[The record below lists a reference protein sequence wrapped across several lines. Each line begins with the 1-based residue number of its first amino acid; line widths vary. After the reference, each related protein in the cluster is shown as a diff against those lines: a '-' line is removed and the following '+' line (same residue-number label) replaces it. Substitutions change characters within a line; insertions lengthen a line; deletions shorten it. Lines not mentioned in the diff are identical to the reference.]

1 VPAAL
6 GLPDRLL
13 LLNLMHSLSLAALA
27 MTLLLSAGCERDP
40 RTAVCPELAPGDL
53 VVTEIRGDQSGTDDV
68 LGEWIELY
76 NASSSAIDLTGVAVT
91 VTRLDGGSSARLVF
105 RRNVTVGAGEYVVMG
120 RFYEVDGINL
130 PSYINYGYA
139 ADFDSSIYDTGAI
152 EIFSCGTETDEI
164 IYRNLPS
171 TGTYALDGALEPS
184 AEANDDLEAWCIDE
198 LTGDPDATGTPG
210 ERNPVCP

>member
-1 VPAAL
+1 M
-6 GLPDRLL
+6 
-13 LLNLMHSLSLAALA
+13 LNIKLAALA
-27 MTLLLSAGCERDP
+27 MVLLVSAGCERDP
-40 RTAVCPELAPGDL
+40 RVAICPELSPGDL
-53 VVTEIRGDQSGTDDV
+53 VVTEIRGDQSGTDDT

-105 RRNVTVGAGEYVVMG
+105 RRAVTVGPKEYVVMG
-120 RFYEVDGINL
+120 RFFDVTGINL

-139 ADFDSSIYDTGAI
+139 SDFDSSIYDTGAV

-164 IYRNLPS
+164 VYRNLPS
-171 TGTYALDGALEPS
+171 TGTYALDGAVDPS
-184 AEANDDLEAWCIDE
+184 AEANDDLEAWCNDE

-210 ERNPVCP
+210 ERNPACP